1 MAALSDMP
9 STFGILFQHIGY
21 LSCCDPFAIACEQI
35 AFTISFFS
43 DLIEKD
49 YGLRNK
55 VAQICLCFLWYAL
68 YYISQVVFLI
78 PYLFTLYMKMLK
90 IYPVLYS

>member
-1 MAALSDMP
+1 MAQKLSDLIQRDSFSVKIAGYSLPDLMAALSDMP

-55 VAQICLCFLWYAL
+55 WHK
-68 YYISQVVFLI
+68 SVFVS
-78 PYLFTLYMKMLK
+78 FGMRSTT
-90 IYPVLYS
+90 